1 MITID
6 TIFSHAKI
14 LSPIARYL
22 RTITRID
29 ASIPTACVGIDSR
42 GLSLR
47 INPDFFTSLND
58 SQKGTVL
65 MHEYL
70 HILRGHIHPRH
81 AKKDARIWNLAT
93 DAVINSRLR
102 ADVENLITFD
112 YLGITPS
119 SLPPTHSLECEEE
132 VYRRLTES
140 APQNQD
146 GSNNPL
152 QGDIDQSGNN
162 NGSGHGN
169 ENNEI
174 DEKMRGAIADYERL
188 RASAAAREAVE
199 GSGEGN
205 GEDAELR
212 ESLRDIVPK
221 GHSLSDITKKRSV
234 TTSQVTIDPVVRKIS
249 LLCSSVRAR
258 RYTRGYRRERASLP
272 LLGRGLSRIP
282 RLLIA
287 IDVSGS
293 ISDTQLA
300 RTQGAIREL
309 ARLRVCRADYT
320 VFAVRASTP
329 SPTLKPLDN
338 YDVGSGTDFRSFAEY
353 ANGYDGLI
361 VLTDGEAPS
370 VKICIPTIWAYT
382 TQTPKRQPLKPTDS
396 EIIL

>member
-6 TIFSHAKI
+6 TIFSTAKI

-22 RTITRID
+22 RTIARID
-29 ASIPTACVGIDSR
+29 ASIPTACVGIDHK
-42 GLSLR
+42 GLALR
-47 INPDFFTSLND
+47 LNPDFFASLNPD
-58 SQKGTVL
+58 QQGTVL

-70 HILRGHIHPRH
+70 HVLRGHIHPRH
-81 AKKDARIWNLAT
+81 GKKDARLWNLAT

-102 ADVENLITFD
+102 QDVENLITFD
-112 YLGITPS
+112 SLGITPS
-119 SLPPTHSLECEEE
+119 ELPPTHSLECEEE

-140 APQNQD
+140 ALPNSKNN
-146 GSNNPL
+146 GNPL
-152 QGDIDQSGNN
+152 DGDIDQANQGSGN
-162 NGSGHGN
+162 GHG
-169 ENNEI
+169 NEI
-174 DEKMRGAIADYERL
+174 DEKTKGAIADYERL

-199 GSGEGN
+199 GS

-234 TTSQVTIDPVVRKIS
+234 TTSQVTIDPLVRKIS
-249 LLCSSVRAR
+249 LLCSSVRSR

-272 LLGRGLSRIP
+272 LLGRGISRIP

-287 IDVSGS
+287 IDISGS

-309 ARLRVCRADYT
+309 TRLRVCRADYT
-320 VFAVRASTP
+320 VFAVRASKP
-329 SPTLKPLDN
+329 SPTLKPLDT
-338 YDVGSGTDFRSFAEY
+338 YDVGGGTDFRSFAEY

-361 VLTDGEAPS
+361 VLTDGEATS
-370 VKICIPTIWAYT
+370 VKIRIPTIWAYT